1 MQQERAKKRRERLVR
16 RAAQK
21 IHRHGYHRTTLAD
34 IAKSAHVP
42 PGGIYYYFKNKD
54 SLIHA
59 IIDMRM
65 QELEDLLDSWSNLPT
80 PKAKL
85 KALIN
90 IWRDD
95 SEVDTRY
102 GCPLGSLCS
111 ELAKAGGTTAR
122 VAARPLEHI
131 RQWSEQQFRDNGNP
145 DAAGL
150 AEHLV
155 MTLQGAS
162 LVANATRDSKALIR
176 ETDRLKTWID
186 AL

>member
-1 MQQERAKKRRERLVR
+1 MQERAQKRRERLIR
-16 RAAQK
+16 RAAQR

-34 IAKSAHVP
+34 IAKSARVP
-42 PGGIYYYFKNKD
+42 AGGIYYYFKNKD

-59 IIDMRM
+59 IIEMRM
-65 QELEDLLDSWSNLPT
+65 NELNNRLDSWNDLPD

-85 KALIN
+85 RALVN
-90 IWRDD
+90 VWRDD
-95 SEVDTRY
+95 SEVDARY

-111 ELAKAGGTTAR
+111 ELAKAGGAAAR
-122 VAARPLEHI
+122 VAARPLERI
-131 RQWSEQQFRDNGNP
+131 REWSEQQFRDNGNR

-162 LVANATRDSKALIR
+162 LVANATRDPKALIR

-186 AL
+186 TL